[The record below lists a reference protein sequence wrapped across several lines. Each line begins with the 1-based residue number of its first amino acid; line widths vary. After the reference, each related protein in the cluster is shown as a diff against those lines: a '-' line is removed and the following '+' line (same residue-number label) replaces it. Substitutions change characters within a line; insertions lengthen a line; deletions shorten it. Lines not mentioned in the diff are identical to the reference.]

1 MKSDVQLRDDVLDEL
16 NDDPSIDAAR
26 IAVTVKD
33 GIVTLGGDVP
43 SYAQRRAA
51 ERAVKRVAGVKGYAE
66 EIHVK
71 IPGFA
76 RRTDAD
82 IARAAVDALE
92 WDISVPADAITVKVH
107 DGVVTLKGEVG
118 WHFQR
123 EAAHDAVRHL
133 LGVKHVANEIVVKPA
148 NIASEVKNKIENALA
163 RNALV
168 DADGIG
174 VSIDTDNVSDTVTL
188 QGTVRSWAEREEAER
203 AAWAVPGVVFVDNR
217 LAVR

>member
-1 MKSDVQLRDDVLDEL
+1 MNSDVQLRQHVLDEL
-16 NDDPSIDAAR
+16 NADPSIDAAQ

-33 GIVTLGGDVP
+33 GIVTLGGDVTGFG
-43 SYAQRRAA
+43 QKRAA

-82 IARAAVDALE
+82 IATAAVNALQ
-92 WDISVPADAITVKVH
+92 WNVTVPVDTVRVKVH
-107 DGVVTLKGEVG
+107 EGVLTLEGEVN
-118 WHFQR
+118 WQFER
-123 EAAHDAVRHL
+123 EAADCAVRHL
-133 LGVKHVANEIVVKPA
+133 LGVKRVVNEIVVKPA
-148 NIASEVKNKIENALA
+148 VTASDVKNKIETAFT

-168 DADGIG
+168 DADGIRVTVEG
-174 VSIDTDNVSDTVTL
+174 GAVTL
-188 QGTVRSWAEREEAER
+188 NGTVGSWTEREEAER
-203 AAWAVPGVVFVDNR
+203 AAWGGPGVVLVNDR